1 VAHVLHLLSRPIEY
15 AGTTMSST
23 KRRDKKQGDASE
35 RLVERRDERSSPGS
49 GEDED
54 EADLQPKDVEN
65 GDTAR

>member
-1 VAHVLHLLSRPIEY
+1 MP
-15 AGTTMSST
+15 ST
-23 KRRDKKQGDASE
+23 KRRDKKQSDASE

-49 GEDED
+49 GEDKD

>member
-1 VAHVLHLLSRPIEY
+1 LVSVPY
-15 AGTTMSST
+15 ATQDPTMPNT
-23 KRRDKKQGDASE
+23 KRRDGKQGDPIE

-65 GDTAR
+65 GDPAR

>member
-1 VAHVLHLLSRPIEY
+1 MPN
-15 AGTTMSST
+15 T
-23 KRRDKKQGDASE
+23 KRRDGKQGDP
-35 RLVERRDERSSPGS
+35 VERRDERSSPGS